1 MIIPNIDI
9 NKYKYKYIAVVDQFT
24 CFKGIIF
31 NYDNKFTKVEK
42 HLNKVGKYCLH
53 VKEISEICF

>member
-1 MIIPNIDI
+1 MYII
-9 NKYKYKYIAVVDQFT
+9 VDQFT

-42 HLNKVGKYCLH
+42 HLNKVGKILFAR
-53 VKEISEICF
+53 KEISEVCV